1 MGDKE
6 RTMREQAWARSV
18 IVRGAAAVVLAAA
31 MLLPIDAGAYP
42 SSGGIAAAMGHDVVT
57 FGPGDEGWRTNEP
70 DPTDDGS
77 IIIECVVFDG
87 AAPLSAEAA
96 KFRLM
101 HLVAVPQLPLGPT
114 KCWPREYKRT

>member
-1 MGDKE
+1 MGDTE
-6 RTMREQAWARSV
+6 RTMREQAWARGA
-18 IVRGAAAVVLAAA
+18 IIRGAAAVVLAAA
-31 MLLPIDAGAYP
+31 MLLPINAGAYP
-42 SSGGIAAAMGHDVVT
+42 SSGSIAAATGHDVAT

-87 AAPLSAEAA
+87 GAPTGANMPKRDLT
-96 KFRLM
+96 RLM
-101 HLVAVPQLPLGPT
+101 ALPQFPLGPT